1 MNIPFLS
8 LHDVTAK
15 YKDEIHEAVKRVVD
29 SGWYL
34 QGKENEQFEKHYA
47 EYIGTKHCIGCANG
61 LDALI
66 WIFRAYI
73 ELGVMQPGDE
83 VIVPANTYIAT
94 ILAIT
99 ENGLIPV
106 LVEPRQDTLQIDD
119 SLIEERITERTKAI
133 CIVHLYGRL
142 AYTEKIG
149 ELCAKYG
156 LKLIEDNAQAH
167 GCSYR
172 APQSPEG
179 EVVATTMQERTG
191 VNMAD
196 PAYYPTLKKR
206 AAEMRANPTEA
217 ENILWNALSEQ
228 KLGYKIRRQ
237 HIVSQYILD
246 FAYHDCRLAIELD
259 GGYHNTEDQQ
269 YDDAVRTKNLEALG
283 WHVLRFTNDEVYN
296 NLDEVLAK
304 IKSAIESA
312 TATSPTDASPLGECG
327 AGRLAKRTG
336 SLGDAA
342 GHSFYPGKNLGAL
355 GDGGAVTTDDDEL
368 AAAIRALA
376 NYGSQKKY
384 VFKYTGRNSR
394 LDEIQA
400 AVLDVKLRHLDE
412 DLKARQEIAD
422 YYYDHID
429 NPLIELPV
437 RLPHENNVYHL
448 FPILVKNLPHNP
460 LEGKSSCQEYLG
472 DSTCMGD
479 FLQVHTATSPS
490 GDCGAGLCGADS
502 LRDKLQKYLEDNGVG
517 TVIHYPIPPHLQECY
532 QNSPFRGLGGLPITE
547 LLADCELSL
556 PISPTMTM
564 EEAAEVVRL
573 VNEFK
578 E

>member
-15 YKDEIHEAVKRVVD
+15 YKDEIHEAVLRVVD

-99 ENGLIPV
+99 ENNLVPV
-106 LVEPRQDTLQIDD
+106 LVEPNPETLQIDD
-119 SLIEERITERTKAI
+119 TLIEERITDKTRAI

-149 ELCAKYG
+149 ELCKKYN
-156 LKLIEDNAQAH
+156 LKLVEDNAQAH
-167 GCSYR
+167 GCKF
-172 APQSPEG
+172 EVKG
-179 EVVATTMQERTG
+179 ERLEVRG
-191 VNMAD
+191 N
-196 PAYYPTLKKR
+196 YY
-206 AAEMRANPTEA
+206 
-217 ENILWNALSEQ
+217 
-228 KLGYKIRRQ
+228 
-237 HIVSQYILD
+237 
-246 FAYHDCRLAIELD
+246 
-259 GGYHNTEDQQ
+259 
-269 YDDAVRTKNLEALG
+269 
-283 WHVLRFTNDEVYN
+283 
-296 NLDEVLAK
+296 
-304 IKSAIESA
+304 
-312 TATSPTDASPLGECG
+312 
-327 AGRLAKRTG
+327 KRTG

-355 GDGGAVTTDDDEL
+355 GDGGAVTTHDDEL

-412 DLKARQEIAD
+412 DLIARQAIAD

-437 RLPHENNVYHL
+437 RLLHENNVYHL
-448 FPILVKNLPHNP
+448 FPILVKD
-460 LEGKSSCQEYLG
+460 GKRDALQTYL
-472 DSTCMGD
+472 TEN
-479 FLQVHTATSPS
+479 
-490 GDCGAGLCGADS
+490 
-502 LRDKLQKYLEDNGVG
+502 RVG
-517 TVIHYPIPPHLQECY
+517 TVIHYPIAPHKQECY
-532 QNSPFRGLGGLPITE
+532 ANEVWNIPQLSLPITE
-547 LLADCELSL
+547 QIADKELSL
-556 PISPTMTM
+556 PISPSMTI
-564 EEAAEVVRL
+564 EHAQKVVSL
-573 VNEFK
+573 INK
-578 E
+578 YK